1 MTRGRQFITSLTR
14 WLTYYSKLANY
25 SQSAALSL
33 WELPIRER
41 ESSLRLLSK
50 GWAGFTG
57 QVNHLGKV
65 TKDLWTAVLQQM
77 KWVALLNLSL
87 NKFFLRIVYSVI
99 TSCYFTR
106 CKFYHNSCSM
116 VQKCEVDKKQQRL
129 HVKTIWCK
137 SCWQISDKQKSH
149 SETLGLHS
157 LIIENIANW
166 PLSDV
171 VSLLI

>member
-1 MTRGRQFITSLTR
+1 MWREVDSSSLLFTPPMR
-14 WLTYYSKLANY
+14 WLTYYPKLANY
-25 SQSAALSL
+25 SSL
-33 WELPIRER
+33 QRSVQPYPTESCRLER

-65 TKDLWTAVLQQM
+65 TKDLWTAVLQQI

-87 NKFFLRIVYSVI
+87 NNYFLRIVYSVI

-116 VQKCEVDKKQQRL
+116 VQKCEVDKKQHPARAPCENHL
-129 HVKTIWCK
+129 M
-137 SCWQISDKQKSH
+137 QITLAN
-149 SETLGLHS
+149 SEANRRVTLRYKDYTPS
-157 LIIENIANW
+157 L
-166 PLSDV
+166 
-171 VSLLI
+171 